1 VKNSYEKPRV
11 ETESVFTTLAA
22 GCTFYVA
29 ADDAQCDP
37 LSDPSFAELNSA

>member
-1 VKNSYEKPRV
+1 MKNAYEKPGI

-29 ADDAQCDP
+29 ADDANCDP
-37 LSDPSFAELNSA
+37 LTDPSLSELNS